1 MAIVPGRWATVLAN
15 LLVPLGILT
24 FSTGFFPYKPLLPG
38 LAIFDETDFDVSP
51 VFDKVIFMVVDALRS
66 DFVYSNDSEFLFT
79 QSLIRAGAVLPFTA
93 HASSPTV
100 TMPRL
105 KAMTTGSVPSF
116 LDVILNIAESDTTST
131 LAYQDTWLAQL
142 RARGDRLVM
151 YGDDTW
157 LKLFPGMFE
166 RSDGTTSFFV
176 SDFVEVDQNVT
187 RHVPT
192 ELAESDWSAL
202 VMHYLGLDHI
212 GHKAG
217 PRSPFMA
224 SKQQEMDAVVKN
236 IYTAMQQEPHLQST
250 LFVLCGDHGMNDA
263 GNHGGSSVGE
273 TSPALLFLSPKFE
286 AMGHTLESPVEASD
300 DFQYYRSVEQADI
313 TPTLAGL
320 LGLPIPLNSLGVFIP
335 EFLILWES
343 GTYLLHGGGKLADHA
358 EYDFSP
364 ESQKLDILHRNARQ
378 LLNTVKATFPGI
390 SFDPEDIASSCSHG
404 AVSGIEGAQ
413 CAWSQIHQLSR
424 VPLGENAFAVL
435 GPALQRF
442 SRNAQGVMSSTASDY
457 NVSRLGLGLLITGVA
472 ALIVF
477 PAVYQDCAQSA
488 YTGGFLAFLVV
499 GYGGMM
505 FASSYV
511 EEEQQFWYWIC
522 SGWIFYL
529 HIRSTRSPRTHRG
542 AFNWSSIATLGLIVS
557 QRILRRWNQTGQKFT
572 AEPDIARNFLPRHP
586 LCLWALVILTYVDA
600 GRGLFLS
607 LPTRFLRVAVL
618 VLPALAFMFKLSFV
632 ANDSPELL
640 ADSFLSWTEKS
651 LDIMPLVLQARLVFG
666 GVVCCILVAIATSSR
681 SKTAPASNKLA
692 HEALNLFLMT
702 QSRATNIPA
711 FLVFRIQALILT
723 PMNLSG
729 VEVTVVTLMMQYMTF
744 FAFGGS
750 NAISS
755 VDLSS
760 AYNGVGS
767 YSVFM
772 VGLLTFVGN
781 WAGPIWWVSMGHL
794 LRSQKTIGSHNPAA
808 LLTFHTAMSLVSV
821 MAACTALRTHLFI
834 WTVFSPK
841 YLYSIAWATVN
852 HVLVNLLGGVGF
864 AALWKR

>member
-1 MAIVPGRWATVLAN
+1 MAIFPGRWVTILAN
-15 LLVPLGILT
+15 LLVPVGILT

-38 LAIFDETDFDVSP
+38 LAIFDESDADVSP

-66 DFVYSNDSEFLFT
+66 DFVYANESGFMFT

-93 HASSPTV
+93 HAGAPTV

-131 LAYQDTWLAQL
+131 LVFQDTWLAQL

-187 RHVPT
+187 RHIPT

-202 VMHYLGLDHI
+202 VVHYLGLDHI

-217 PRSPFMA
+217 PRSPLMP
-224 SKQQEMDAVVKN
+224 SKQQEMDAVVKA
-236 IYTAMQQEPHLQST
+236 IYMAMQQEPHLQST

-263 GNHGGSSVGE
+263 GNHGGSSAGE
-273 TSPALLFLSPKFE
+273 TSPALLFVSPKFK
-286 AMGHTLESPVEASD
+286 ALGYTLESPMEASD

-335 EFLILWES
+335 EFLNMWDS
-343 GTYLLHGGGKLADHA
+343 GPH
-358 EYDFSP
+358 
-364 ESQKLDILHRNARQ
+364 KLDILHRNAQQ
-378 LLNTVKATFPGI
+378 LLNTVKATFPGV
-390 SFDPEDIASSCSHG
+390 SFDPEDIASSCSSG

-413 CAWSQIHQLSR
+413 CAWFQIHQLSR
-424 VPLGENAFAVL
+424 ETSVEDAFAIV
-435 GPALQRF
+435 GPAFQRF
-442 SRNAQGVMSSTASDY
+442 SRIAQDVMSSTASDY
-457 NVSRLGLGLLITGVA
+457 NVSRLGLGLLITGIA

-477 PAVYQDCAQSA
+477 PAVYQDCAQST
-488 YTGGFLAFLVV
+488 YTGAFLALLVM
-499 GYGGMM
+499 GYGSMM

-529 HIRSTRSPRTHRG
+529 HIRLTRSRRTRRS

-572 AEPDIARNFLPRHP
+572 AEPDIARNFLPSHP
-586 LCLWALVILTYVDA
+586 LFLWVLVILTYVDA

-607 LPTRFLRVAVL
+607 LPTAFPRVIVL
-618 VLPALAFMFKLSFV
+618 VLPALAFMFKINFV

-640 ADSFLSWTEKS
+640 ADSVLSWMEKS
-651 LDIMPLVLQARLVFG
+651 LKIVPLVSQARVVFG
-666 GVVCCILVAIATSSR
+666 GIVCCIILAIVMSSR
-681 SKTAPASNKLA
+681 SKTAPASNKLV

-702 QSRATNIPA
+702 QSRATNIPV
-711 FLVFRIQALILT
+711 FLVFRIQALTLIPMDLT
-723 PMNLSG
+723 GL
-729 VEVTVVTLMMQYMTF
+729 EVTIVTLMMQYMTF

-767 YSVFM
+767 YSVVM
-772 VGLLTFVGN
+772 VGILTFVSN

-794 LRSQKTIGSHNPAA
+794 LRSHEAVESHNPAA

-841 YLYSIAWATVN
+841 YLYSIAWATAN
-852 HVLVNLLGGVGF
+852 HVLVNLLGGVGLP
-864 AALWKR
+864 ALRKRP

>member
-1 MAIVPGRWATVLAN
+1 
-15 LLVPLGILT
+15 
-24 FSTGFFPYKPLLPG
+24 
-38 LAIFDETDFDVSP
+38 
-51 VFDKVIFMVVDALRS
+51 
-66 DFVYSNDSEFLFT
+66 
-79 QSLIRAGAVLPFTA
+79 
-93 HASSPTV
+93 
-100 TMPRL
+100 MPRL

-187 RHVPT
+187 QHVPA

-224 SKQQEMDAVVKN
+224 SKQQEMDAVVKD

-263 GNHGGSSVGE
+263 GNHGGSSAGE
-273 TSPALLFLSPKFE
+273 TSPALLFVSPKFE
-286 AMGHTLESPVEASD
+286 QLGNMLESPVETAD

-335 EFLILWES
+335 EFLNMWES
-343 GTYLLHGGGKLADHA
+343 G
-358 EYDFSP
+358 
-364 ESQKLDILHRNARQ
+364 SQKLDILHRNAQQ
-378 LLNTVKATFPGI
+378 LLNTVKATFPGV
-390 SFDPEDIASSCSHG
+390 SFDQEDIASSCLSG
-404 AVSGIEGAQ
+404 EVSGIEGAQ
-413 CAWSQIHQLSR
+413 CAWSQIQRLSR
-424 VPLGENAFAVL
+424 ETSVEDEVAVV

-442 SRNAQGVMSSTASDY
+442 SRIAQDVMSSTASDY
-457 NVSRLGLGLLITGVA
+457 NVSRLGLGLLITGLA

-499 GYGGMM
+499 GYGSMM

-529 HIRSTRSPRTHRG
+529 HIRSTRSQRTHRS
-542 AFNWSSIATLGLIVS
+542 AFNWSSIATLGLILS

-572 AEPDIARNFLPRHP
+572 AEPDIARNFLPSHP
-586 LCLWALVILTYVDA
+586 LFLWALVILTYVDA

-607 LPTRFLRVAVL
+607 LPTGFPRKVVL

-640 ADSFLSWTEKS
+640 ADSFVPWIGKS
-651 LDIMPLVLQARLVFG
+651 LDIVPLVLQARLVFG
-666 GVVCCILVAIATSSR
+666 GIVFCVLLAIATSSR
-681 SKTAPASNKLA
+681 SRTAPASNNLA

-702 QSRATNIPA
+702 QSRATNIPV
-711 FLVFRIQALILT
+711 FLVFRIQALLLT
-723 PMNLSG
+723 PMDLNG
-729 VEVTVVTLMMQYMTF
+729 FEVTVMTLMMQYMTF
-744 FAFGGS
+744 FALGGS

-772 VGLLTFVGN
+772 VGILTFVSN

-794 LRSQKTIGSHNPAA
+794 LRSHEAVGSHSPAA
-808 LLTFHTAMSLVSV
+808 LLTFHIAMSLVSV
-821 MAACTALRTHLFI
+821 MAACTTLRTHLFI

-841 YLYSIAWATVN
+841 YLYSIAWATAN
-852 HVLVNLLGGVGF
+852 HFLVNLLGGVGLP
-864 AALWKR
+864 ALLKRQ

>member
-1 MAIVPGRWATVLAN
+1 MAVFPGRWVTLLAN
-15 LLVPLGILT
+15 ILVPVGVII
-24 FSTGFFPYKPLLPG
+24 FSTGFFPYKPLLAG
-38 LAIFDETDFDVSP
+38 LAIFDEADTDVSP

-66 DFVYSNDSEFLFT
+66 DFVFSNDSGFLFT

-93 HASSPTV
+93 HASAPTV

-166 RSDGTTSFFV
+166 RADGTTSFFV

-187 RHVPT
+187 RHVPS

-202 VMHYLGLDHI
+202 IMHYLGLDHI

-217 PRSPFMA
+217 PRSPFMP
-224 SKQQEMDAVVKN
+224 SKQQEMDAVVKD

-263 GNHGGSSVGE
+263 GNHGGSSAGE
-273 TSPALLFLSPKFE
+273 TSPALLFVSPKFQ
-286 AMGHTLESPVEASD
+286 ALGNRLESPVEATD
-300 DFQYYRSVEQADI
+300 EFQYYRSVEQADI

-335 EFLILWES
+335 EFLSMWDS
-343 GTYLLHGGGKLADHA
+343 
-358 EYDFSP
+358 
-364 ESQKLDILHRNARQ
+364 
-378 LLNTVKATFPGI
+378 ATFPGV
-390 SFDPEDIASSCSHG
+390 SFEQNDIAASCASG

-424 VPLGENAFAVL
+424 DTRAEDAFAIV

-442 SRNAQGVMSSTASDY
+442 SRNAQEVMSSTASDY
-457 NVSRLGLGLLITGVA
+457 NVSRLALGLLITGSAV
-472 ALIVF
+472 LMLL
-477 PAVYQDCAQSA
+477 PAVYQDCARSA

-499 GYGGMM
+499 SYGSMM

-529 HIRSTRSPRTHRG
+529 HIRSTRSQRTHRNG
-542 AFNWSSIATLGLIVS
+542 AFNWTSMATLGLIVS

-572 AEPDIARNFLPRHP
+572 AEPDIARSFLPSHP
-586 LCLWALVILTYVDA
+586 LFLWSLVILTYLDV

-607 LPTRFLRVAVL
+607 LPAGLPRLIGS
-618 VLPALAFMFKLSFV
+618 VLPALAFWFKLNFV

-640 ADSFLSWTEKS
+640 AESFLSRAQKS
-651 LDIMPLVLQARLVFG
+651 LDTVPLVLQARLVFG
-666 GVVCCILVAIATSSR
+666 GIACCILLAIVTSSR
-681 SKTAPASNKLA
+681 SRRAVVSNRLV

-702 QSRATNIPA
+702 QSRATNIPV
-711 FLVFRIQALILT
+711 FLLFRFQGLLLA
-723 PMNLSG
+723 PMDLNG
-729 VEVTVVTLMMQYMTF
+729 FEVTVVTLMMQYMTF
-744 FAFGGS
+744 FALGGS

-760 AYNGVGS
+760 GYNGVDS
-767 YSVFM
+767 YSATM
-772 VGLLTFVGN
+772 VGILTFASN
-781 WAGPIWWVSMGHL
+781 WAGPIWWVSMGNL
-794 LRSQKTIGSHNPAA
+794 LRSHQTVGSHSPAA
-808 LLTFHTAMSLVSV
+808 LYTFHVAMSLISV

-841 YLYSIAWATVN
+841 YLYSIAWATAN
-852 HVLVNLLGGVGF
+852 HVLVNVFGGIGL
-864 AALWKR
+864 ATLRKRQ